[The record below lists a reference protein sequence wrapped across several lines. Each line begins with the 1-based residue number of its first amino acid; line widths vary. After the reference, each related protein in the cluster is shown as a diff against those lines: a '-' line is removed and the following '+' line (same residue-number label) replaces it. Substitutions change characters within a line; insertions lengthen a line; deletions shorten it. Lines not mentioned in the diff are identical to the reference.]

1 LGPLQDKILA
11 ELKKKASA
19 AHGLEFKFVREIY
32 SHYTLQQLA
41 NHRAI
46 VLFPYAVMTY
56 SIIDFYVSAIPMFIP
71 SVEFLV
77 KIKENMNERTTGFKG
92 FCNDIQ
98 VEIEPA
104 DNSSMHMYS
113 PNDDSDEAFKH
124 WMPYA
129 DYFQWPYVTVFDSY
143 DDLFFK
149 LKTLDLKEISN
160 KMKSYNKVKEA
171 DLLDNW
177 CRVLKHETRGATMP
191 GSFEEALAYFN
202 MKY

>member
-1 LGPLQDKILA
+1 
-11 ELKKKASA
+11 
-19 AHGLEFKFVREIY
+19 
-32 SHYTLQQLA
+32 
-41 NHRAI
+41 
-46 VLFPYAVMTY
+46 
-56 SIIDFYVSAIPMFIP
+56 MFIP
-71 SVEFLV
+71 SIEFLAN
-77 KIKENMNERTTGFKG
+77 IKANVNERTTRFNG
-92 FCNDIQ
+92 FCGDIQ
-98 VEIEPA
+98 VEIESPN
-104 DNSSMHMYS
+104 NSSRHMYS

-143 DDLFFK
+143 EDLFVK

-177 CRVLKHETRGATMP
+177 CRVLKHDTRSATMP
-191 GSFEEALAYFN
+191 SSFQEVLDYFK